1 VAFKSWQLGFED
13 LLFWRV
19 RNAPGVNPD
28 NHRQHMTQKIGL
40 FALAVDGWTA
50 EVEFVPAP
58 QKDVKE
64 DASGAGHE

>member
-1 VAFKSWQLGFED
+1 M
-13 LLFWRV
+13 
-19 RNAPGVNPD
+19 P
-28 NHRQHMTQKIGL
+28 QKMGP